1 MWKIVR
7 FFEQIRK
14 NINIFVDTCCIIL
27 QGKLSYKGVKRLL
40 NISEGK
46 NSMTHSIEQLSI
58 NTIRTLSIDA
68 IEKSNS
74 GHPGMPMG
82 AAPMAY
88 TLWTKFMKHNPKNPT
103 WFNRDRFVL
112 SAGHGSM
119 LLYSLLHLAGYDVTI
134 DDLKNFRQWGSKTPG
149 HPEFGHTPG
158 VDATTGPLG
167 QGIATAVGMAM
178 AERHLAAKYNRDEYN
193 LVDHNTYAICG
204 DGDLMEGVSAE
215 ASSLAAHLGL
225 GRLVVL
231 YDSNDISLDGDL
243 NRSFSESVEDRYK
256 AYGWQVI
263 RVEDGND
270 IEAIAKALEEAK
282 ADEKRPTLIEV
293 RTTIGFGSPNK
304 SGKSASH
311 GSPLGVE
318 ETKLTKEAYTWAF
331 EQDFH
336 VPEEVYEN
344 FRKTVQDAGES
355 AQAEWNNMLAAYAKA
370 YPELAAEL
378 QAAMN
383 GLLPEGWDKNLPTY
397 EMGSKTATRASS
409 GQIINAIAEAVPS
422 FFGGSADL
430 AGSNKTYMNKEKDF
444 TREDYSGKNIWY
456 GVREFAMGAAM
467 NGIALHGGL
476 KTYGGTFF
484 VFSDYLR
491 PAIRLAALMQ
501 LPVTYVFT
509 HDSIAVGEDG
519 PTHEPIEQ
527 LAALRAMPNVDVLRP
542 ADGNESVAAWKLAL
556 ESTKTPTAL
565 ILTRQDLPTLEGAVD
580 NTYEKVAKGA
590 YVISSSKKDI
600 ADVILLAAGSEVSL
614 AIEAQAALAK
624 DGIDASVVSMP
635 SMDRF
640 EAQSAEYKE
649 SVLPKAVTKRF
660 AIEMGA
666 SFGWHRYVGLEGDVL
681 GIDTFGASAPGE
693 KIMAEYGFTVENVV
707 RKVKE
712 ML

>member
-1 MWKIVR
+1 M
-7 FFEQIRK
+7 
-14 NINIFVDTCCIIL
+14 
-27 QGKLSYKGVKRLL
+27 S
-40 NISEGK
+40 
-46 NSMTHSIEQLSI
+46 HSIEQLSI

-68 IEKSNS
+68 IEKANS

-88 TLWTKFMKHNPKNPT
+88 TLWTQFMKHNPNNPT

-119 LLYSLLHLAGYDVTI
+119 LLYSLLHLSGYDVTM

-149 HPEFGHTPG
+149 HPEYGHTAG

-178 AERHLAAKYNRDEYN
+178 AERHLAAKYNRDAYN
-193 LVDHNTYAICG
+193 VVDHHTYAICG

-215 ASSLAAHLGL
+215 ASSLAAHLQL

-270 IEAIAKALEEAK
+270 IEAIAKAIEEAK

-311 GSPLGVE
+311 GSPLGVD
-318 ETKLTKEAYTWAF
+318 ETKLTKEAYAWTA

-336 VPEEVYEN
+336 VSEEVYDN
-344 FRKTVQDAGES
+344 FRKTVQDVGET
-355 AQAEWNNMLAAYAKA
+355 AQAEWNTMLGEYAQA
-370 YPELAAEL
+370 YPELANEL
-378 QAAMN
+378 QVAMN
-383 GLLPEGWDKNLPTY
+383 GLLPEDWEQNLPTY
-397 EMGSKTATRASS
+397 ELGSKAATRNSS
-409 GQIINAIAEAVPS
+409 GAVINAIAESVPS

-430 AGSNKTYMNKEKDF
+430 AGSNKTYMNNEKDF
-444 TREDYSGKNIWY
+444 TRADYSGKNIWY

-527 LAALRAMPNVDVLRP
+527 LAALRAMPNVSVIRP
-542 ADGNESVAAWKLAL
+542 ADGNESVAAWRLAL

-565 ILTRQDLPTLEGAVD
+565 VLTRQDLPTLEGAKD
-580 NTYEKVAKGA
+580 DTYEKVAKGA
-590 YVISSSKKDI
+590 YVVSASKKET
-600 ADVILLAAGSEVSL
+600 ADVILIATGSEVSL
-614 AIEAQAALAK
+614 AIEAQKALAA
-624 DGIDASVVSMP
+624 DGVDAAVVSMP

-640 EAQSAEYKE
+640 EAQTAEYKE

-666 SFGWHRYVGLEGDVL
+666 TIGWHRYVGLDGDVL

-693 KIMAEYGFTVENVV
+693 KIMEEYGFTVENVV